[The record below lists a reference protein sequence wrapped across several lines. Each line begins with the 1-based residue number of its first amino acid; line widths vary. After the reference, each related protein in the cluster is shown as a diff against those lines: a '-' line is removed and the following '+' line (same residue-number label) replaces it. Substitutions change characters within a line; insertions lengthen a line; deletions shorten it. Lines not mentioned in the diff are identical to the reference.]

1 MSFADV
7 IKNLDWSYLTDLLI
21 SVIPAV
27 VCMTVHEL
35 CHGLAALAMGD
46 DTAETHKR
54 LSLNPLRHIDPVGL
68 IMLVVFK
75 VGWAKPVPVNMMN
88 FRHPKRGM
96 AITALAGPASNLVLA
111 CVVLFLRGLITLPLA
126 KFSWGAEVLQL
137 FDTTAYLSICLGLF
151 NLIPIPPMDGS
162 KVLFSL
168 LPDRIYMQLMRY
180 EKYGMLLV
188 LLVMLSGTVTE
199 KLNGAAY
206 FIFDKLF
213 FIARAGFDL
222 VNLL

>member
-111 CVVLFLRGLITLPLA
+111 CAVLFLRGLITLPLA
-126 KFSWGAEVLQL
+126 KLSWGAEVLQL

>member
-126 KFSWGAEVLQL
+126 KLSWGAEVLQL

>member
-126 KFSWGAEVLQL
+126 KLSWGAEVLQL

-162 KVLFSL
+162 KVLFAL

-188 LLVMLSGTVTE
+188 LLVMLSGTVTA
-199 KLNGAAY
+199 KLNDAAY

-213 FIARAGFDL
+213 VIARAGFDL

>member
-7 IKNLDWSYLTDLLI
+7 IKNLDWSYLADLLI

-96 AITALAGPASNLVLA
+96 AITALAGPVSNLVLA
-111 CVVLFLRGLITLPLA
+111 CVVLFLRGLITPPLV
-126 KFSWGAEVLQL
+126 KLSWGTAVLQL
-137 FDTTAYLSICLGLF
+137 LDTTAYLSICLGLF

-162 KVLFSL
+162 KVLFAL

-188 LLVMLSGTVTE
+188 LLVMLSGTVTA
-199 KLNGAAY
+199 KLNDAAY

-213 FIARAGFDL
+213 VIARAGFDL

>member
-68 IMLVVFK
+68 IMLEVFK

-126 KFSWGAEVLQL
+126 KLSWGAEVLQL

-162 KVLFSL
+162 KVLFAL

-188 LLVMLSGTVTE
+188 LLVMLSGTVTA
-199 KLNGAAY
+199 KLNDAAY

-213 FIARAGFDL
+213 VIARAGFDL

>member
-7 IKNLDWSYLTDLLI
+7 RKNLDWAYLTDLLI

-126 KFSWGAEVLQL
+126 KLSWGAEVLQL